1 MAAVCR
7 ADGTFLH
14 CKCDHRRRQEEGR
27 FPLRGWASDVQTVT
41 KFGLAETLGEKSY
54 DELVQVLTAHYNP
67 TPSETE
73 QRFKFHSRF
82 RKQGESVATF
92 VAELRS
98 LAEFCNFK
106 DTLEDMLR
114 DRIVCGINNGAIQKR
129 LLAEST
135 LTYQKALELAQG
147 LEAAAKNLRE
157 LQAPGTKKD
166 EDSPIASNTQVVHKV
181 VPSGKGRSNSTCY
194 RCGRSGHDAT
204 KCRFKEAVCHQCRK
218 RGHLKRVCRSG
229 QKGAQGN
236 TRSPRPVRLVE
247 EEDDDD
253 MEELPLFHLDSPGQ
267 TLPLSVQVMV
277 DDRPIS
283 MEVDT
288 GAALSLV
295 SESTFRRLWPEK
307 KLLTSRVRLC
317 SYSGEPIAV
326 VGKLDVGV
334 SYRSQIANLPLLVV
348 KGAGPSLFGR
358 NWLQQV
364 RLDWHE
370 IFSLQN
376 TSLHTILQKHG
387 AVFQDGL
394 GTLKGFKAKIL
405 VEEGAQ
411 PRFCKARSVPY
422 ALREKVEKKL
432 EDLVAEGTL
441 EPTQFSEWASPIVP
455 VLKSDGTSVRICGDF
470 KQTVN
475 PVSKLDRYPIPKV
488 EDLFATLSGG
498 KTFTKLDLSQ
508 AYQQLLLDD
517 ESKQYVVINTHKGL
531 FRYTRLPYGISS
543 APGIFQ
549 RVMESVLQGIP
560 KVVVYLDDILITGE
574 TEEEHLK
581 ILDEVLERLEKAGLR
596 VKKPKCR
603 FMVPSVNYLGHQID
617 SEGLHPLAD
626 KVKAVEEAPAPR
638 NVQEL
643 KSFLGLLTYYGKFL
657 PNMSSVLAPLYR
669 LLGKDTPWSWATAE
683 KKSFQAAKDLLTSSQ
698 LLVHYNPKLQ
708 LVLACDASAY
718 GVGAV
723 LAHKMP
729 DGSERPIGYA
739 SRSLSK
745 AERNYSQLEREG
757 LACIFGTKKFNSYL
771 FGHHF
776 ELITD
781 HKPLLA
787 LLNEHRSTSPQASA
801 RIKRWSLFL
810 SGYEY
815 TLMFRKTQAHA
826 NADALSRLPLPTVP
840 AQTQTPPELVL
851 LMEHLA
857 DSPVTSHH
865 IRLWTRRDPE
875 LSKVLKFVRH
885 GWPEQCGREL
895 KPYSSKKEELSV
907 YEDCILWGNRVVI
920 PPKGRKAVLQELHEG
935 HPGMTRMKALA
946 RMYVWWPGSDKDIE
960 DSVSSCSDCQINQS
974 APPSAPLHPWS
985 WSTKPWVRLHLD
997 FAGPFLGKMYLV
1009 LIDSHS
1015 KWIEAFPTSSATSS
1029 VVMEHLRTTFAQ
1041 FGIPETVVTDNGPC
1055 FVSAEFE
1062 SFLVANGIKHITSA
1076 PYHPAS
1082 NGLAERAVQILK
1094 RGLKKVTEGSL
1105 STRMAK
1111 VLLTYRMTPQS
1122 TTGASPAELLLGRQ
1136 PRTRL
1141 DLLRP
1146 KLEERVRNKQWQQ
1159 KATHDSTARAR
1170 EFGEGE
1176 KVYVKNFGTGQKWLE
1191 GKIAECTG
1199 PVSFLV
1205 EMEDGKLVRRHQ
1217 DQLRHRKESTGSPQE
1232 HDLPVE
1238 DLDVST
1244 RAEEQP
1250 PEPTELTPTESQS
1263 VVEPV
1268 TATSDSGEHTQS
1280 SELIIPSHR
1289 YPQRIRHPPERY
1301 T

>member
-1 MAAVCR
+1 M
-7 ADGTFLH
+7 
-14 CKCDHRRRQEEGR
+14 
-27 FPLRGWASDVQTVT
+27 
-41 KFGLAETLGEKSY
+41 
-54 DELVQVLTAHYNP
+54 
-67 TPSETE
+67 
-73 QRFKFHSRF
+73 
-82 RKQGESVATF
+82 
-92 VAELRS
+92 
-98 LAEFCNFK
+98 
-106 DTLEDMLR
+106 
-114 DRIVCGINNGAIQKR
+114 
-129 LLAEST
+129 
-135 LTYQKALELAQG
+135 
-147 LEAAAKNLRE
+147 
-157 LQAPGTKKD
+157 
-166 EDSPIASNTQVVHKV
+166 
-181 VPSGKGRSNSTCY
+181 
-194 RCGRSGHDAT
+194 
-204 KCRFKEAVCHQCRK
+204 
-218 RGHLKRVCRSG
+218 
-229 QKGAQGN
+229 
-236 TRSPRPVRLVE
+236 
-247 EEDDDD
+247 
-253 MEELPLFHLDSPGQ
+253 
-267 TLPLSVQVMV
+267 
-277 DDRPIS
+277 
-283 MEVDT
+283 
-288 GAALSLV
+288 
-295 SESTFRRLWPEK
+295 
-307 KLLTSRVRLC
+307 
-317 SYSGEPIAV
+317 
-326 VGKLDVGV
+326 
-334 SYRSQIANLPLLVV
+334 
-348 KGAGPSLFGR
+348 
-358 NWLQQV
+358 
-364 RLDWHE
+364 
-370 IFSLQN
+370 
-376 TSLHTILQKHG
+376 
-387 AVFQDGL
+387 FQDGL

-422 ALREKVEKKL
+422 VLREKVEKKL

-826 NADALSRLPLPTVP
+826 NADALTL
-840 AQTQTPPELVL
+840 
-851 LMEHLA
+851 
-857 DSPVTSHH
+857 
-865 IRLWTRRDPE
+865 
-875 LSKVLKFVRH
+875 
-885 GWPEQCGREL
+885 
-895 KPYSSKKEELSV
+895 
-907 YEDCILWGNRVVI
+907 
-920 PPKGRKAVLQELHEG
+920 
-935 HPGMTRMKALA
+935 
-946 RMYVWWPGSDKDIE
+946 
-960 DSVSSCSDCQINQS
+960 
-974 APPSAPLHPWS
+974 
-985 WSTKPWVRLHLD
+985 
-997 FAGPFLGKMYLV
+997 
-1009 LIDSHS
+1009 
-1015 KWIEAFPTSSATSS
+1015 
-1029 VVMEHLRTTFAQ
+1029 
-1041 FGIPETVVTDNGPC
+1041 
-1055 FVSAEFE
+1055 
-1062 SFLVANGIKHITSA
+1062 
-1076 PYHPAS
+1076 
-1082 NGLAERAVQILK
+1082 
-1094 RGLKKVTEGSL
+1094 
-1105 STRMAK
+1105 
-1111 VLLTYRMTPQS
+1111 
-1122 TTGASPAELLLGRQ
+1122 
-1136 PRTRL
+1136 
-1141 DLLRP
+1141 
-1146 KLEERVRNKQWQQ
+1146 
-1159 KATHDSTARAR
+1159 
-1170 EFGEGE
+1170 
-1176 KVYVKNFGTGQKWLE
+1176 
-1191 GKIAECTG
+1191 
-1199 PVSFLV
+1199 
-1205 EMEDGKLVRRHQ
+1205 
-1217 DQLRHRKESTGSPQE
+1217 
-1232 HDLPVE
+1232 
-1238 DLDVST
+1238 
-1244 RAEEQP
+1244 
-1250 PEPTELTPTESQS
+1250 
-1263 VVEPV
+1263 
-1268 TATSDSGEHTQS
+1268 
-1280 SELIIPSHR
+1280 
-1289 YPQRIRHPPERY
+1289 
-1301 T
+1301 